1 MREADYLIDMGPGA
15 GVHGGEVVA
24 QGTPSEICRNE
35 RSRTGRYLSG
45 TAKVPMPSRRRGGKD
60 NFLTVR
66 NAAARN
72 LKNLTANIP
81 IGAMTCVTGVSGAGK
96 STLVMDVL
104 YPGVAARLRRR
115 KGDTRAEAKI
125 LGWENFDRVIG
136 VDQSP
141 IGRTARSNP
150 ATYTGL
156 YDHLRE
162 LFAHLPEARVR
173 GYESERFSFNA
184 SGGRCE
190 ACGGEGVTRVEMYFL
205 PEVYVTCAVCKGRRY
220 NRETLDIKYK
230 GMSIADILDLSVDHA
245 LELLANIPAI
255 HDRLR
260 TLREVG
266 LGYLKLG
273 QPASTLAGG
282 EAQRVK
288 LARELARRST
298 GRSLYVLDEPTA
310 GLHFEDVHALLEL
323 LHRLTELGNTIVIVE
338 HNLDIIKNADYVIDL
353 GPEGGDRGGELM
365 ACGSPEEIAE
375 DADSA
380 TGRYLKEV
388 LEAAKRC

>member
-1 MREADYLIDMGPGA
+1 
-15 GVHGGEVVA
+15 
-24 QGTPSEICRNE
+24 
-35 RSRTGRYLSG
+35 
-45 TAKVPMPSRRRGGKD
+45 
-60 NFLTVR
+60 
-66 NAAARN
+66 
-72 LKNLTANIP
+72 
-81 IGAMTCVTGVSGAGK
+81 
-96 STLVMDVL
+96 
-104 YPGVAARLRRR
+104 
-115 KGDTRAEAKI
+115 
-125 LGWENFDRVIG
+125 
-136 VDQSP
+136 
-141 IGRTARSNP
+141 
-150 ATYTGL
+150 
-156 YDHLRE
+156 
-162 LFAHLPEARVR
+162 
-173 GYESERFSFNA
+173 
-184 SGGRCE
+184 
-190 ACGGEGVTRVEMYFL
+190 MYFL

-230 GMSIADILDLSVDHA
+230 GMSIADILDLSVDQA
-245 LELLANIPAI
+245 LELLANVPAI

-260 TLREVG
+260 TLRDVG

-273 QPASTLAGG
+273 QSASTLAGG

-310 GLHFEDVHALLEL
+310 GLHFEDVHTLLEL

-375 DADSA
+375 DPDSA